1 MTRARRAE
9 TENRVLSSGVGKI
22 RPRARLIR
30 TIGAE
35 LISSEVVAVIEI
47 VRNSWDADARAVEII
62 FRDSHLPDVA
72 ALEIRDDGHGMT
84 KEILLGPWLEP
95 ATGHKACSET
105 PFGGK
110 WSPEGR
116 RRLGSKGVGRFATQ
130 RLGQHLRLESKTRK
144 MESRLD
150 AQFDWE
156 SLDSDEHYLDQMEI
170 QWQAV
175 ETPTPEWHG
184 TSLKISQLRDRWTL
198 ERFQRL
204 RLGLSRL
211 LGPGLEEG
219 EFRIFL
225 NIDGLQEEIR
235 PALDATR
242 PMYSLQ
248 GEVLEGGICSLRYT
262 DVAGAEEEWE
272 RTVLWPAKAASC
284 AGPLRFRLDVWDLDR
299 EAVERYF
306 EITDTRMGLR
316 DFRRII
322 RDHSGVSLYRDGF
335 RILPYG
341 ESDNDWLRLDR
352 RRVNNPTLRLSNN
365 QVLGQLQLT
374 ADGNPHLKDQ
384 TNREGLVTNE
394 AYNHLQQLVLE
405 LFSYL
410 EARRFRAR
418 RQLAVGQRPGSTVL
432 PLAERESDQEIEQ
445 LLVSLEEPGPC
456 ASESPIQALR
466 TLLDIRHLE
475 YSDAI
480 RQYAGLAAAGQLS
493 GLVFSQIKHPLGN
506 LSTEIA
512 CIEDTLED
520 TDLAKDERE
529 DLHCSLAKMRRILQ
543 EMQIRVERLDPFALP
558 GKNRNV
564 EEARVVSCLE
574 GVQDAFLDRFSAQDI
589 DPELIVDHDLTV
601 RTDSRVLR
609 NAVALIVENSIYW
622 LSLRKPRRRHRFRVT
637 SDSVLVENNGPA
649 IPRSARAELF
659 APHFTTREGASGM
672 GLTLARDLLRS
683 VGASVRLARSTR
695 VWTTFEIQF
704 SQPSS

>member
-1 MTRARRAE
+1 MSGALHAE
-9 TENRVLSSGVGKI
+9 IENRVLSSGVGKI

-72 ALEIRDDGHGMT
+72 VLEIRDDGHGMT

-95 ATGHKACSET
+95 ATSHKACAET

-110 WSPEGR
+110 WSPGGR

-130 RLGQHLRLESKTRK
+130 RLGHHLRLESKTRE
-144 MESRLD
+144 MVSRLD

-156 SLDSDEHYLDQMEI
+156 TLDSDEHYLDQMEI

-175 ETPTPEWHG
+175 ETSIPEWHG
-184 TSLKISQLRDRWTL
+184 TALKISHLRDRWTQ
-198 ERFQRL
+198 ERFERL

-211 LGPGLEEG
+211 LGPGLGEG
-219 EFRIFL
+219 EFKIFL
-225 NIDGLQEEIR
+225 NVDGLKEEVR

-262 DVAGAEEEWE
+262 DIAGAEEEWE
-272 RTVLWPAKAASC
+272 RTVLWPAKVASC

-306 EITDTRMGLR
+306 EITDNRMGLR
-316 DFRRII
+316 NFRRVI

-365 QVLGQLQLT
+365 QVLGQVQLT
-374 ADGNPHLKDQ
+374 ADGNPQLKDQ

-394 AYNHLQQLVLE
+394 AYGHLQQLVLE

-432 PLAERESDQEIEQ
+432 PLADRESDQEIEQ
-445 LLVSLEEPGPC
+445 LLVSLEEPGP
-456 ASESPIQALR
+456 SPSGSPIKALR
-466 TLLDIRHLE
+466 TLLDTRHLD

-520 TDLAKDERE
+520 ADLAKDERD

-543 EMQIRVERLDPFALP
+543 EMQFRVDRLDPFARP
-558 GKNRNV
+558 GKNRNI
-564 EEARVVSCLE
+564 EEARVISCLE
-574 GVQDAFLDRFSAQDI
+574 DVQDAFLDRLSAQDI

-601 RTDSRVLR
+601 RTDPRVLR
-609 NAVALIVENSIYW
+609 NAVALIVENSLYW
-622 LSLRKPRRRHRFRVT
+622 LSQRKPRRRHRFRVQ
-637 SDSVLVENNGPA
+637 SNSVLVENNGPA
-649 IPRSARAELF
+649 IPRSVRAELF
-659 APHFTTREGASGM
+659 APHFTTREGAAGM

-695 VWTTFEIQF
+695 DWTTFEIQF
-704 SQPSS
+704 SQAKS